1 MNKPKVPTGLSQ
13 KGNVVGTGLLRT
25 LSWTA
30 NTTGVQRAPHPCW
43 STVRNVVS
51 PYRSFRK
58 EGRKAVRL
66 PDGGAGM
73 GVRGS
78 ECPPVVG
85 GIRVATS
92 PDAKAG

>member
-1 MNKPKVPTGLSQ
+1 
-13 KGNVVGTGLLRT
+13 LRP
-25 LSWTA
+25 LSWPA

-43 STVRNVVS
+43 SIVRNVVS
-51 PYRSFRK
+51 PYRFFRK

-85 GIRVATS
+85 GIRGATS
-92 PDAKAG
+92 PDAQAGCLLCGVDERETLRNRSRGRCK